1 MSTILFILFMGFYI
15 AIAKEKFVYWFVLFF
30 GLAVKA
36 GYTCN
41 IIGLAV
47 WMGLAKVAND
57 IIYSGRRI
65 NR

>member
-1 MSTILFILFMGFYI
+1 MTTILFILFMAFFI
-15 AIAKEKFVYWFVLFF
+15 AIAKEKFLYCFVLVF

-47 WMGLAKVAND
+47 WIGLLKIIND
-57 IIYSGRRI
+57 IIYAGSRD
-65 NR
+65 